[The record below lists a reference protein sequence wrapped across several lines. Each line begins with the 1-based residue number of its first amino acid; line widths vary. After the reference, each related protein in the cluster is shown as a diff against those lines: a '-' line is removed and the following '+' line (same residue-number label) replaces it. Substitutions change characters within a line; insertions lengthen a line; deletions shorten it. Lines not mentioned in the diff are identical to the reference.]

1 MLSLKEVFDQAA
13 LDNRAASIKTPG
25 YWSITR
31 RNAKIVK
38 DIASGDVI
46 LINSSK
52 MMDEE
57 VTDDEVEIF
66 LKFGWKSGVYS
77 LTLFNYRSKL
87 NYIEAKIKDSINS
100 NKSQKSI
107 KDLKSKRDTLMAEYT
122 QLNSKL
128 NDSKKESNN
137 I

>member
-38 DIASGDVI
+38 DISSGDVI

-57 VTDDEVEIF
+57 VTDDEVKIF

-87 NYIEAKIKDSINS
+87 NYIDGKIKDSINS

>member
-1 MLSLKEVFDQAA
+1 MLSLKEVFDQAT

-38 DIASGDVI
+38 DMASGDVI

-57 VTDDEVEIF
+57 VTDDEVKIF

>member
-1 MLSLKEVFDQAA
+1 
-13 LDNRAASIKTPG
+13 
-25 YWSITR
+25 
-31 RNAKIVK
+31 
-38 DIASGDVI
+38 
-46 LINSSK
+46 

-57 VTDDEVEIF
+57 VTDDEVKIF

>member
-57 VTDDEVEIF
+57 VTDDEVKIF

-87 NYIEAKIKDSINS
+87 NYIDGKIKDSINS

-122 QLNSKL
+122 KLNSKL

>member
-1 MLSLKEVFDQAA
+1 MLSLKEVFDQAT

-57 VTDDEVEIF
+57 VTDDEVKIF